1 MRHHVRGHIHLLAG
15 DERRLAVGEE
25 GLQAAEGQRVH
36 HDAELRG
43 EASGAGG
50 GELLAELGDDLA
62 ALLVVGGVAADIE
75 GLNAGRLH
83 GGDGR
88 IELLAAGA
96 AQVDTADVVASFGR
110 QACRGLAD
118 AA

>member
-1 MRHHVRGHIHLLAG
+1 MHGNSKLG
-15 DERRLAVGEE
+15 
-25 GLQAAEGQRVH
+25 
-36 HDAELRG
+36 G

-50 GELLAELGDDLA
+50 GKFLAELGNHLA

-75 GLNAGRLH
+75 GLDAGRLH
-83 GGDGR
+83 GGNGR

-96 AQVDTADVVASFGR
+96 AQVDATDVVAGLSR
-110 QACRGLAD
+110 QARGGLAD